1 MEVDITAK
9 AKNFIRFGVLGLV
22 LLAVLAGGGVYLYQH
37 SGRTLTVRE
46 AAVVSDVVPVT
57 VRAAATVTEVVVSD
71 GDTVAAGDVIA
82 RIKPSVSDE
91 EIAQLTQNRDLAQ
104 KSLEQLKRGVTV
116 AVPSAPTYDAGAQQ
130 RLAQAQARYQ
140 RMSELYNMGAV
151 SAVKCDEAA
160 AELYAAQAAAS
171 TPSAGATT
179 VTTQQASPEVIAQAE
194 VALKQA
200 EAALNSA
207 IAAQQVTEIVA
218 PTAGRVTLSAEL
230 VAGAALEANQQIA
243 QIDDAANMWIE
254 AQVEPSTADS
264 LKLGQLATYEID
276 GHALQGTLQD
286 IETGSAESD
295 GEPLTKLRISVP
307 ANLDFDIAVGTIT
320 AVKFTR

>member
-37 SGRTLTVRE
+37 SGRTITVRE

-57 VRAAATVTEVVVSD
+57 VRAAATVTEVVVED
-71 GDTVAAGDVIA
+71 GAQVAAGDVIA
-82 RIKPSVSDE
+82 RIKPNVSDE

-151 SAVKCDEAA
+151 SAVKRDEAA
-160 AELYAAQAAAS
+160 ADLYAAQAAAS
-171 TPSAGATT
+171 APSASSST

-218 PTAGRVTLSAEL
+218 QASGRVTLSAEL
-230 VAGAALEANQQIA
+230 VAGATLEANQQIA

-254 AQVEPSTADS
+254 AQVEPSTAEQ

-276 GHALQGTLQD
+276 GHQLQGTLQD
-286 IETGSAESD
+286 IETGSAEAD

-320 AVKFTR
+320 AVKFTL

>member
-9 AKNFIRFGVLGLV
+9 AKNFIRFGLMGLV

-57 VRAAATVTEVVVSD
+57 IKNVVMVTEVLVAD
-71 GDTVAAGDVIA
+71 GDMVAAGDVIA
-82 RIKPSVSDE
+82 RIQPSVSDE

-130 RLAQAQARYQ
+130 RLAQAQARYD
-140 RMSELYNMGAV
+140 RMNQLYSMGAI
-151 SAVKCDEAA
+151 SAVKRDEAA
-160 AELYAAQAAAS
+160 AELSAAQAAAN
-171 TPSAGATT
+171 TPSTGASQ
-179 VTTQQASPEVIAQAE
+179 VTTQQASPEIIAQAE

-200 EAALNSA
+200 EAALNNA

-218 PTAGRVTLSAEL
+218 PVAGRVTLSAEL
-230 VAGAALEANQQIA
+230 TAGATFEANQQIA
-243 QIDDAANMWIE
+243 QIDDAANRWIE
-254 AQVEPSTADS
+254 ATVEPATAEQ
-264 LKLGQLATYEID
+264 LKLGQFASYTID
-276 GHALQGTLQD
+276 GHELQGTLQD
-286 IETGSAESD
+286 IEDGSAESD
-295 GEPLTKLRISVP
+295 GEPLTKLRISIP

-320 AVKFTR
+320 AVKFTL